1 MGSIPGPI
9 ISFRISQPEL
19 AGAVQPAFQQI
30 RQQAQTVSNQIADD
44 WKRMAAQIRAS
55 VAQGIVG
62 DKEIVANRT
71 QIISLLDKE
80 LSGLRTRNELT
91 IKELST
97 LKAMTLERERQ
108 ANAIKTGTVG
118 VTAGTNAALGQ
129 ASQQAILG
137 IGRVLDSL
145 VNRYLGGA
153 AGAAFRTGRDVQYY
167 GAQAGGG
174 LGGGLSSIF
183 SSIPT
188 STIAAGALAAAVA
201 AIGIAA
207 TASAKDLIDQNEA
220 LKNTAAIT
228 GLTTREVQKYN
239 EAAKLLGLD
248 SGTVTTG
255 LSRLQSQLGDF
266 IIKGKEGREET
277 GKFVSVLHQYGVEVT
292 DSSNHLR
299 PAGQILSD
307 FAEALRAIP
316 DQATR
321 TAVAMDALGGRNRE
335 LAALVLR
342 NDVNFGQ
349 LLNTIDKSG
358 LIIGTGMT
366 QTLDK
371 GEASLRQFELQT
383 DSAKKQIEEFLATG
397 FFKGAHI
404 VRFVF
409 KSFTNP
415 AEANADAARDRIARN
430 SIDVGGEL
438 SRLTP
443 TAASAGALGDSL
455 NAFYNAAAGPSLRAQ
470 QVIAAGGEEQYKLVE
485 LRKQYAE
492 EEKTGQTEKA
502 AATLKEINQTQA
514 LIDLEKKR
522 TEELEK
528 RLKLYQEFGLNPS
541 RGSLAPGRDARG
553 AQDLIGRLFGGAQG
567 GAPDIGIGPDFTNHL
582 PGFVVPGTTKTPLNA
597 ADLLTQINKEHEDLF
612 RSQAS
617 IDAEHYQD
625 ELDSLNEALKKQLV
639 SQQEYN
645 DAVIKLA
652 QDRNKTLND
661 ADKKYEDEAG
671 GLFEDLISGKT
682 KSFSE
687 ALLKD
692 VENIALGPVK
702 KIFEQL
708 IGSQLQALSDLFSGK
723 KSTGGAG
730 GGIWGTITG
739 KIGGV
744 IGPGG
749 TPGWWPGAIG
759 GGPGGGVGQS
769 GISTQVM
776 NVTAQVVNL
785 LSAGAGASAS
795 GGLGNFFGANSLL
808 GGTGNFFGN
817 LNPFGGSGS
826 PSGGA
831 GGTTASTSALGRIL
845 GAVSP
850 FAAGAAAL
858 GLGLATGN
866 ESAMAIGAATL
877 ASKAAT
883 AISGISGL
891 PAGLS
896 SALGTAGAAL
906 PGIGIAASGI
916 ISAGQSNTI
925 AGKAAGS
932 IQAAAGGALAGAV
945 IGSVIPVIGTAIGAL
960 IGGLVGGGGGALA
973 SIFGGGPQ
981 GFQQS
986 VTYAMA
992 HNQYHAPSS
1001 ENFSFASNGSIA
1013 NTLGTGFFQSGS
1025 RFSQYAL
1032 PANTSFQASA
1042 LTGDLTWQQLYQ
1054 LQNSGLNPNAPFLG
1068 NPSTNPYVG
1077 QGPVGVHA
1085 SGSAAAPQIH
1095 LHIPGLID
1103 TSQLAAT
1110 LAPHITTI
1118 TQMVTRQASN
1128 SSSGL
1133 GSRVRSLATL
1143 P

>member
-55 VAQGIVG
+55 VAQGISG
-62 DKEIVANRT
+62 DKEVLAQRT
-71 QIISLLDKE
+71 QLLAILDRQLSGYNKLNEISTKE
-80 LSGLRTRNELT
+80 LS
-91 IKELST
+91 I

-183 SSIPT
+183 SSIPG

-201 AIGIAA
+201 AVGIAA

-248 SGTVTTG
+248 AGTVTTG
-255 LSRLQSQLGDF
+255 LSRLQAQLGDF

-307 FAEALRAIP
+307 FAQALRAIP

-358 LIIGTGMT
+358 LVIGTGMT

-371 GEASLRQFELQT
+371 GEESLRKFELQT

-397 FFKGAHI
+397 FFKGVHI
-404 VRFVF
+404 VRFVY

-415 AEANADAARDRIARN
+415 AEANADAARDRIGRT

-443 TAASAGALGDSL
+443 TAASAGALADSL
-455 NAFYNAAAGPSLRAQ
+455 NSYYNGLAGPSLRAQ
-470 QVIAAGGEEQYKLVE
+470 QVIAAGGEQQYKLIE
-485 LRKQYAE
+485 LRKQFAE
-492 EEKTGQTEKA
+492 EEKTSQTEKA

-522 TEELEK
+522 TENLEK
-528 RLKLYQEFGLNPS
+528 RLKLYEEFGLNPS
-541 RGSLAPGRDARG
+541 RGNLSSVRDARS
-553 AQDLIGRLFGGAQG
+553 AEALMNSLLNPGRG
-567 GAPDIGIGPDFTNHL
+567 GAPDIGIGSGPSTTNYL
-582 PGFVVPGTTKTPLNA
+582 AGIVSPAGKPPLNA
-597 ADLLTQINKEHEDLF
+597 ADLLAQINKEHEDLF

-625 ELDSLNEALKKQLV
+625 ELDSLNEALKKQLI
-639 SQQEYN
+639 SQQEYS
-645 DAVIKLA
+645 DAVKKLA
-652 QDRNKTLND
+652 MDRNKTLAD

-671 GLFEDLISGKT
+671 GLFESLISGKT
-682 KSFSE
+682 RDF
-687 ALLKD
+687 AQTLLKD

-723 KSTGGAG
+723 KSAGGTS

-759 GGPGGGVGQS
+759 GGAGGGIGGGPGQVG
-769 GISTQVM
+769 TM
-776 NVTAQVVNL
+776 NVAAQVVYL
-785 LSAGAGASAS
+785 TTLGVAQTGGGPG

-808 GGTGNFFGN
+808 GGFGNFFGN

-826 PSGGA
+826 PSAGGA
-831 GGTTASTSALGRIL
+831 GGSTASVSTLGRIL
-845 GAVSP
+845 SAASP

-866 ESAMAIGAATL
+866 ESTMAIGAAALAGKASTL
-877 ASKAAT
+877 L
-883 AISGISGL
+883 SGISGL
-891 PAGLS
+891 PSGLS
-896 SALGTAGAAL
+896 SALSTFGQAA
-906 PGIGIAASGI
+906 PGLGIAASGI
-916 ISAGQSNTI
+916 INAGQARTT
-925 AGKAAGS
+925 AGKLGGTLEAG
-932 IQAAAGGALAGAV
+932 AGGALAGLIV
-945 IGSVIPVIGTAIGAL
+945 GGPIGAAIGGAIGL
-960 IGGLVGGGGGALA
+960 IAGGIS

-992 HNQYHAPSS
+992 HNQYHAPLS

-1013 NTLGTGFFQSGS
+1013 NTLRTGFQQNGS
-1025 RFSQYAL
+1025 SFSQYAL
-1032 PANTSFQASA
+1032 PANTSFAASA

-1077 QGPVGVHA
+1077 QGPVGSHA
-1085 SGSAAAPQIH
+1085 TSSPNVNVTLA
-1095 LHIPGLID
+1095 LPGLID
-1103 TSQLAAT
+1103 ANQIAST
-1110 LAPHITTI
+1110 LAPHITSI
-1118 TQMVTRQASN
+1118 AQMVSKQVAN
-1128 SSSGL
+1128 SSSGFA
-1133 GSRVRSLATL
+1133 SNVRRAAF
-1143 P
+1143 PP

>member
-1 MGSIPGPI
+1 MGTIPGALIEFRFSMPSLSGSIN
-9 ISFRISQPEL
+9 
-19 AGAVQPAFQQI
+19 PALQQV
-30 RQQAQTVSNQIADD
+30 RDQAKTVSNQIADD
-44 WKRMAAQIRAS
+44 WKRMAVQIRAS
-55 VAQGIVG
+55 VAQDALGTRDLVTARQSLITIL
-62 DKEIVANRT
+62 DKEI
-71 QIISLLDKE
+71 
-80 LSGLRTRNELT
+80 SGLRTRNELT
-91 IKELST
+91 TKELST
-97 LKAMTLERERQ
+97 LKQVTLERERQ

-118 VTAGTNAALGQ
+118 VTAGTNAALNQ
-129 ASQQAILG
+129 ASQQAVLG

-145 VNRYLGGA
+145 VNRYFGGA

-167 GAQAGGG
+167 SNQAGGSF
-174 LGGGLSSIF
+174 GGGLSSIF

-248 SGTVTTG
+248 AGTVTTG

-307 FAEALRAIP
+307 FAQALRAIP

-342 NDVNFGQ
+342 NDVNFTQ

-358 LIIGTGMT
+358 LIIGTGMS

-371 GEASLRQFELQT
+371 GEDSLRRFELAT

-404 VRFVF
+404 VRFVY

-415 AEANADAARDRIARN
+415 AEANADAARDRIGRT

-455 NAFYNAAAGPSLRAQ
+455 NAYYNGLAGPSLRAQ
-470 QVIAAGGEEQYKLVE
+470 QVIAAGGEQQFKLIG
-485 LRKQYAE
+485 LRKEYAE

-502 AATLKEINQTQA
+502 AATLKEINQTQT

-528 RLKLYQEFGLNPS
+528 RLKLYQEFGLSPS
-541 RGSLAPGRDARG
+541 RGSLAPGRDARN
-553 AQDLIGRLFGGAQG
+553 AQDLFGRLLNPGLG
-567 GAPDIGIGPDFTNHL
+567 GAPDIGIGSSPSTTNYL
-582 PGFVVPGTTKTPLNA
+582 AGIVSPAGKPPLNA
-597 ADLLTQINKEHEDLF
+597 ADLLAQINKEHEDLF

-625 ELDSLNEALKKQLV
+625 ELDSLNEALKKQLI
-639 SQQEYN
+639 SQQEYS
-645 DAVIKLA
+645 DAVKKLA
-652 QDRNKTLND
+652 MDRNKTLED

-671 GLFEDLISGKT
+671 SLFESLISGKT
-682 KSFSE
+682 RDF
-687 ALLKD
+687 AQTLLKD

-723 KSTGGAG
+723 KSAGGASG
-730 GGIWGTITG
+730 GGIWGAITG

-769 GISTQVM
+769 GVSTQIM
-776 NVTAQVVNL
+776 NVTAQVVNI
-785 LSAGAGASAS
+785 ASVGGTGGGTG

-808 GGTGNFFGN
+808 GGFGNFFGN
-817 LNPFGGSGS
+817 LNPFGGSGGTGGTAGATGS
-826 PSGGA
+826 TSVISRVLSAANPFLGGA
-831 GGTTASTSALGRIL
+831 AM
-845 GAVSP
+845 
-850 FAAGAAAL
+850 L

-866 ESAMAIGAATL
+866 EATTAMGAAAL
-877 ASKAAT
+877 AGKAAT
-883 AISGISGL
+883 ALSGLSGI
-891 PAGLS
+891 PAGLG
-896 SALGTAGAAL
+896 SALSTFGQAAPGLGILAGGIITADQSRTTAGKL
-906 PGIGIAASGI
+906 GGTLE
-916 ISAGQSNTI
+916 AG
-925 AGKAAGS
+925 
-932 IQAAAGGALAGAV
+932 AGGALTGLILGGPVGAAIGGAV
-945 IGSVIPVIGTAIGAL
+945 GL
-960 IGGLVGGGGGALA
+960 IGGAIA

-992 HNQYHAPSS
+992 HNQYHAPLS

-1013 NTLGTGFFQSGS
+1013 NTLGTGFQQNGS

-1032 PANTSFQASA
+1032 PAGTSFAASA

-1077 QGPVGVHA
+1077 QGPVGSHA
-1085 SGSAAAPQIH
+1085 TSSPTVNMTVALPGFIDAA
-1095 LHIPGLID
+1095 G
-1103 TSQLAAT
+1103 AT
-1110 LAPHITTI
+1110 NALAPHIATL
-1118 TQMVTRQASN
+1118 TQMISRQLSN
-1128 SSSGL
+1128 SSSGF
-1133 GSRVRSLATL
+1133 SSSTRRAVFL

>member
-9 ISFRISQPEL
+9 ISFRFSGAEIQ
-19 AGAVQPAFQQI
+19 GAVQPAFQQV
-30 RQQAQTVSNQIADD
+30 RDQARTVSNQIADD

-55 VAQGIVG
+55 VAQGIAG
-62 DKEIVANRT
+62 DKEIVAQRT
-71 QIISLLDKE
+71 QLLSILDRQISGYNRLNE
-80 LSGLRTRNELT
+80 LSV
-91 IKELST
+91 KELST
-97 LKAMTLERERQ
+97 LKQVTLERERQ

-118 VTAGTNAALGQ
+118 VTAGTNAALSQ
-129 ASQQAILG
+129 ANQQAILG

-167 GAQAGGG
+167 GAQAGVG
-174 LGGGLSSIF
+174 GGGLSAIF

-228 GLTTREVQKYN
+228 GLTTQEVQKYN

-248 SGTVTTG
+248 AGTVTTG

-277 GKFVSVLHQYGVEVT
+277 GKFVSVLKQYGVEVT

-307 FAEALRAIP
+307 FAQALRAIP

-349 LLNTIDKSG
+349 LLNTIGKSG
-358 LIIGTGMT
+358 LVIGTGMS

-371 GEASLRQFELQT
+371 GEESLRQFELAT
-383 DSAKKQIEEFLATG
+383 DSAKKRVEEFLATG

-415 AEANADAARDRIARN
+415 AEANAEAARDRLGRT

-455 NAFYNAAAGPSLRAQ
+455 NAFYNAAAGPSLRTQ
-470 QVIAAGGEEQYKLVE
+470 QVIAAGGEQQYKLIE

-502 AATLKEINQTQA
+502 AALLKEINQTQQ
-514 LIDLEKKR
+514 LLDLDKQRAEVWKR
-522 TEELEK
+522 IGESLFRPQGASTAQGREARSVQELMNN
-528 RLKLYQEFGLNPS
+528 LLNP
-541 RGSLAPGRDARG
+541 G
-553 AQDLIGRLFGGAQG
+553 QG
-567 GAPDIGIGPDFTNHL
+567 GAPEIGIGSSPVIKDVL
-582 PGFVVPGTTKTPLNA
+582 SGVLGPQAKPGVNGFDVLS
-597 ADLLTQINKEHEDLF
+597 QINKEHEDLF
-612 RSQAS
+612 KSQRD

-625 ELDSLNEALKKQLV
+625 ELDSLNEALKKQLI

-645 DAVIKLA
+645 AAAIKLA

-671 GLFEDLISGKT
+671 SLFEDLISGKT

-723 KSTGGAG
+723 KPGASG
-730 GGIWGTITG
+730 SAGGIWGTITG

-759 GGPGGGVGQS
+759 GGAGGGIGGGPGQVG
-769 GISTQVM
+769 TM
-776 NVTAQVVNL
+776 NVAAQVVYL
-785 LSAGAGASAS
+785 TTLGVAQTSGGG

-808 GGTGNFFGN
+808 GGFGNFFGN

-826 PSGGA
+826 SGGT
-831 GGTTASTSALGRIL
+831 GGSVSLLTKVLGQ
-845 GAVSP
+845 ASP

-866 ESAMAIGAATL
+866 ESTIAIGAATL
-877 ASKAAT
+877 AGKAAT
-883 AISGISGL
+883 ALSGISSL

-896 SALGTAGAAL
+896 SALGTFGQAAPSL
-906 PGIGIAASGI
+906 GILASGI
-916 ISAGQSNTI
+916 INADQSRTT
-925 AGKAAGS
+925 AGKLGGTIEAG
-932 IQAAAGGALAGAV
+932 AGGALTGLILGGPIGA
-945 IGSVIPVIGTAIGAL
+945 AIGGAIGL
-960 IGGLVGGGGGALA
+960 IGGGIA

-986 VTYAMA
+986 VQYAMA
-992 HNQYHAPSS
+992 HNQYHAPLS

-1013 NTLGTGFFQSGS
+1013 STLGTGFQQNGS
-1025 RFSQYAL
+1025 SFSQYAL
-1032 PANTSFQASA
+1032 PSNTSFAASA

-1085 SGSAAAPQIH
+1085 TGSNVAPQIH
-1095 LHIPGLID
+1095 FHIPGLID
-1103 TSQLAAT
+1103 TSQVAAT

-1118 TQMVTRQASN
+1118 AQMVNKQASN
-1128 SSSGL
+1128 SASGM
-1133 GSRVRSLATL
+1133 GSRVRGLVAL

>member
-1 MGSIPGPI
+1 MGTIPGPI
-9 ISFRISQPEL
+9 ISFRVSGPEL
-19 AGAVQPAFQQI
+19 QGAVQPAFQQL
-30 RQQAQTVSNQIADD
+30 RDQARTVSNQIADD

-55 VAQGIVG
+55 VAQGIAG
-62 DKEIVANRT
+62 DKEVVAQRT
-71 QIISLLDKE
+71 QLLSILDKE
-80 LSGLRTRNELT
+80 LSGMRTRHEIT
-91 IKELST
+91 TKELST

-108 ANAIKTGTVG
+108 ADAIKRGVGVG
-118 VTAGTNAALGQ
+118 VTAGTSSALGQ

-207 TASAKDLIDQNEA
+207 TASAKDLIDQNEE

-248 SGTVTTG
+248 AGTVTTG

-277 GKFVSVLHQYGVEVT
+277 GKFVNVLHQYGVEIT
-292 DSSNHLR
+292 DSSNRLR

-307 FAEALRAIP
+307 FAQALREIP

-342 NDVNFGQ
+342 NDVNFNQ
-349 LLNTIDKSG
+349 LLATIDKSG
-358 LIIGTGMT
+358 VIIGTGMS

-371 GEASLRQFELQT
+371 GEDSLRKFELQT
-383 DSAKKQIEEFLATG
+383 DSAKKQVEEFLASG
-397 FFKGAHI
+397 FFKGVHI
-404 VRFVF
+404 VRFVY

-415 AEANADAARDRIARN
+415 SEANADAARDRLARTT
-430 SIDVGGEL
+430 IDVGGEM
-438 SRLTP
+438 SRLIPTP
-443 TAASAGALGDSL
+443 ASAGVLADSL
-455 NAFYNAAAGPSLRAQ
+455 NDFYNK
-470 QVIAAGGEEQYKLVE
+470 AAGGELHRQEAIRAGGEQE
-485 LRKQYAE
+485 LNLQRM
-492 EEKTGQTEKA
+492 
-502 AATLKEINQTQA
+502 LKEYSDDVKEGHTEDAAIILKQINSTQA
-514 LIDLEKKR
+514 LLDLEKQRAEIWQRIRKDVYR
-522 TEELEK
+522 
-528 RLKLYQEFGLNPS
+528 PS
-541 RGSLAPGRDARG
+541 AGNTAPGREARSV
-553 AQDLIGRLFGGAQG
+553 QDLINNLLNPGQG
-567 GAPDIGIGPDFTNHL
+567 GAPDIGIGGISTANPL
-582 PGFVVPGTTKTPLNA
+582 AGILGPAAKPGVNA
-597 ADLLTQINKEHEDLF
+597 AELLTQINKEHEDLF

-617 IDAEHYQD
+617 IDAEHYRD
-625 ELDSLNEALKKQLV
+625 ELDSLNEALKKKLI

-645 DAVIKLA
+645 DAALKLA
-652 QDRNKTLND
+652 QDRNKTLSD

-671 GLFEDLISGKT
+671 SLFESLISGKT
-682 KSFSE
+682 KSFTE

-723 KSTGGAG
+723 KSAPGKS
-730 GGIWGTITG
+730 GGIWGTVFG
-739 KIGGV
+739 KIGGTV
-744 IGPGG
+744 GPGG

-759 GGPGGGVGQS
+759 GGAGGGVGQT
-769 GISTQVM
+769 GVSTQVM
-776 NVTAQVVNL
+776 NVTAQVVNI
-785 LSAGAGASAS
+785 LSAGAAGTGGA
-795 GGLGNFFGANSLL
+795 GGSIGNFFGANSLL
-808 GGTGNFFGN
+808 GGFGNFFGN

-826 PSGGA
+826 PSAGGA
-831 GGTTASTSALGRIL
+831 GGSTASVSTLGRIL
-845 GAVSP
+845 SAASP

-866 ESAMAIGAATL
+866 ESTMAIGAAALAGKASTL
-877 ASKAAT
+877 L
-883 AISGISGL
+883 SGISGL
-891 PAGLS
+891 PSGLS
-896 SALGTAGAAL
+896 SALSTFGQAA
-906 PGIGIAASGI
+906 PGFGIAASGI
-916 ISAGQSNTI
+916 INAGQARTVGGKI
-925 AGKAAGS
+925 GGTLEAG
-932 IQAAAGGALAGAV
+932 AGGALAGLI
-945 IGSVIPVIGTAIGAL
+945 IGGPIGAAIGGAIGL
-960 IGGLVGGGGGALA
+960 IGGTIA
-973 SIFGGGPQ
+973 SVFGGGPQ

-986 VTYAMA
+986 VQYAMA
-992 HNQYHAPSS
+992 HNQYHAPLS

-1025 RFSQYAL
+1025 QFSQYRL
-1032 PANTSFQASA
+1032 PANTSFAASA
-1042 LTGDLTWQQLYQ
+1042 LTGDLTWQQIYQ

-1077 QGPVGVHA
+1077 QGPVGNRA
-1085 SGSAAAPQIH
+1085 STPPPVVNMTVALPGFIDAQGATAA
-1095 LHIPGLID
+1095 
-1103 TSQLAAT
+1103 
-1110 LAPHITTI
+1110 LAPHVAKL
-1118 TQMVTRQASN
+1118 TQMISKELSN
-1128 SSSGL
+1128 SSSGF
-1133 GSRVRSLATL
+1133 GNSTRRAVFL

>member
-1 MGSIPGPI
+1 MGTIPGPI
-9 ISFRISQPEL
+9 ITFRVSRPEL
-19 AGAVQPAFQQI
+19 QGAVQPAFQQL
-30 RQQAQTVSNQIADD
+30 RDQARTVSNQIADD

-62 DKEIVANRT
+62 DKEIVAQRT
-71 QIISLLDKE
+71 QLLSILDRQISGYNKLNE
-80 LSGLRTRNELT
+80 LSV
-91 IKELST
+91 KELST
-97 LKAMTLERERQ
+97 LKAVTLERERQ

-167 GAQAGGG
+167 SNQAGGG

-188 STIAAGALAAAVA
+188 STVAAGALAAAVA

-248 SGTVTTG
+248 AGTVTTG

-266 IIKGKEGREET
+266 IIKRKEGREET

-307 FAEALRAIP
+307 FAQALRAIP

-342 NDVNFGQ
+342 NDVNFTQ

-358 LIIGTGMT
+358 LIIGTGMS

-371 GEASLRQFELQT
+371 GEDSLRKFELAT

-397 FFKGAHI
+397 FFKGVHI
-404 VRFVF
+404 VRFVY

-415 AEANADAARDRIARN
+415 AEANADAARDRLART

-455 NAFYNAAAGPSLRAQ
+455 NAYYNGLAGPSLRAQ
-470 QVIAAGGEEQYKLVE
+470 QVIAAGGEQQYKLVE

-502 AATLKEINQTQA
+502 AATLKEINQTQT

-522 TEELEK
+522 TEELQK

-541 RGSLAPGRDARG
+541 RGNLSSGRDARG
-553 AQDLIGRLFGGAQG
+553 AQDLIGRLFGGGPG
-567 GAPDIGIGPDFTNHL
+567 GAPDIGIGSSPDTTNYL
-582 PGFVVPGTTKTPLNA
+582 AGIVSPAGKPPLNA
-597 ADLLTQINKEHEDLF
+597 ADLLAQINKEHEDLF

-625 ELDSLNEALKKQLV
+625 ELDSLTEALKKQLI

-645 DAVIKLA
+645 EAVKKLA
-652 QDRNKTLND
+652 QDRNKTLDD
-661 ADKKYEDEAG
+661 ANKAFEEKAG
-671 GLFEDLISGKT
+671 SLFDDLISGST
-682 KSFSE
+682 KSFTH
-687 ALLKD
+687 ALLKE
-692 VENIALGPVK
+692 VEDIALKPVK
-702 KIFEQL
+702 DAFDKL
-708 IGSQLQALSDLFSGK
+708 IGGQLKSLADLFSGK
-723 KSTGGAG
+723 GTGGSLSG
-730 GGIWGTITG
+730 VWNTLKNIWSGKTPGFFPSDTG
-739 KIGGV
+739 SS
-744 IGPGG
+744 PSGG
-749 TPGWWPGAIG
+749 TGAAG
-759 GGPGGGVGQS
+759 QVGVG
-769 GISTQVM
+769 TM
-776 NVTAQVVNL
+776 NVAAQVVYLNTL
-785 LSAGAGASAS
+785 GVAQTGGGLGVP
-795 GGLGNFFGANSLL
+795 GLGNFFGANSLL
-808 GGTGNFFGN
+808 GGFGNFFGN

-826 PSGGA
+826 PSAGGA
-831 GGTTASTSALGRIL
+831 GGATASVSTLGKIL
-845 GAVSP
+845 NAASP
-850 FAAGAAAL
+850 FAAGAAVL

-866 ESAMAIGAATL
+866 ESTMAIGAASL

-883 AISGISGL
+883 ALSGISSL
-891 PAGLS
+891 PAALS
-896 SALGTAGAAL
+896 SALGTAGLAL

-916 ISAGQSNTI
+916 INADQSRTT
-925 AGKAAGS
+925 AGKLGGTLEAGL
-932 IQAAAGGALAGAV
+932 GGALAGTA
-945 IGSVIPVIGTAIGAL
+945 ILPGIGTAVGAIAGL
-960 IGGLVGGGGGALA
+960 IGGGLA

-992 HNQYHAPSS
+992 HQQYHAPLS

-1025 RFSQYAL
+1025 QFSQYKL
-1032 PANTSFQASA
+1032 PAGTSFAASA

-1068 NPSTNPYVG
+1068 NPSTNPYIG
-1077 QGPVGVHA
+1077 QGPVGSHATPQPTVAVHVNLPGYIDA
-1085 SGSAAAPQIH
+1085 QGASAALTPH
-1095 LHIPGLID
+1095 
-1103 TSQLAAT
+1103 AT
-1110 LAPHITTI
+1110 LIAQIVSK
-1118 TQMVTRQASN
+1118 QLSN
-1128 SSSGL
+1128 SSSGF
-1133 GSRVRSLATL
+1133 SSSVRNAAYL

>member
-1 MGSIPGPI
+1 MGTIPGPI

-55 VAQGIVG
+55 VAQGIAG
-62 DKEIVANRT
+62 DKEVLAQRT
-71 QIISLLDKE
+71 QLLSILDRQISGYNKLNE
-80 LSGLRTRNELT
+80 LSV
-91 IKELST
+91 KELST
-97 LKAMTLERERQ
+97 LKAVTLERERQ

-183 SSIPT
+183 SSIPG

-201 AIGIAA
+201 AVGIAA

-248 SGTVTTG
+248 AGTVTTG

-299 PAGQILSD
+299 PAGQILSE
-307 FAEALRAIP
+307 FAQALRAIP

-342 NDVNFGQ
+342 NDVNFNQ

-358 LIIGTGMT
+358 LIIGTGMS

-371 GEASLRQFELQT
+371 GEASLRKFELQT

-397 FFKGAHI
+397 FFKGVHI
-404 VRFVF
+404 VRFVY

-415 AEANADAARDRIARN
+415 AEANADAARDHAART

-443 TAASAGALGDSL
+443 TAASAGALADSL
-455 NAFYNAAAGPSLRAQ
+455 NAYYNAAAGPSLRAQ
-470 QVIAAGGEEQYKLVE
+470 QVIAAGGEQQYKLLE
-485 LRKQYAE
+485 LRKQFAE

-522 TEELEK
+522 TENLEK
-528 RLKLYQEFGLNPS
+528 RLKLYEEFGLNPS
-541 RGSLAPGRDARG
+541 RGNLSSVRDARSAEALMNSLLNPG
-553 AQDLIGRLFGGAQG
+553 QG
-567 GAPDIGIGPDFTNHL
+567 GAPDIGIGSGPNFTNNL
-582 PGFVVPGTTKTPLNA
+582 PGFVVPGTAKPPLDA
-597 ADLLTQINKEHEDLF
+597 FALLTQINKEHDDLF
-612 RSQAS
+612 KSQRD
-617 IDAEHYQD
+617 IDAQQYQD
-625 ELDSLNEALKKQLV
+625 ELDSLNEALKKKLI

-645 DAVIKLA
+645 DAAMKLA

-682 KSFSE
+682 KSFTE

-723 KSTGGAG
+723 KSGAAG
-730 GGIWGTITG
+730 KAGGIWGTITG

-759 GGPGGGVGQS
+759 GGAGGGVGQT
-769 GISTQVM
+769 GVSTQIM
-776 NVTAQVVNL
+776 NVTAQVVNI
-785 LSAGAGASAS
+785 ASVGGTGGGTG

-808 GGTGNFFGN
+808 GGFGNFFGN

-826 PSGGA
+826 PSAGGA
-831 GGTTASTSALGRIL
+831 GGGTASTSALGSIL
-845 GAVSP
+845 SAAGP

-866 ESAMAIGAATL
+866 ESTIAIGAAAL
-877 ASKAAT
+877 AGKAAT
-883 AISGISGL
+883 LLSGISGL
-891 PAGLS
+891 PSGLS
-896 SALGTAGAAL
+896 SALGTFGQAA
-906 PGIGIAASGI
+906 PGLGILASGI
-916 ISAGQSNTI
+916 INADQSRTA
-925 AGKAAGS
+925 AGKAGGTLEAG
-932 IQAAAGGALAGAV
+932 AGGALAGLI
-945 IGSVIPVIGTAIGAL
+945 IGGPIGAAIGGAVGL
-960 IGGLVGGGGGALA
+960 IGGTIA

-992 HNQYHAPSS
+992 HNQYHAPLS

-1013 NTLGTGFFQSGS
+1013 NTLGTGFQQNGS
-1025 RFSQYAL
+1025 SFSQYAL
-1032 PANTSFQASA
+1032 PSNTPFSASA
-1042 LTGDLTWQQLYQ
+1042 LTGDLTWQQIYQ

-1085 SGSAAAPQIH
+1085 TGGNVAPQIH

-1103 TSQLAAT
+1103 ASQVAAT
-1110 LAPHITTI
+1110 LAPHLTTLA
-1118 TQMVTRQASN
+1118 QMVNSQASN
-1128 SSSGL
+1128 SASGM
-1133 GSRVRSLATL
+1133 GSRVRSLTTL

>member
-55 VAQGIVG
+55 VAQGIAG
-62 DKEIVANRT
+62 DKEIVAQRT
-71 QIISLLDKE
+71 QLLGILDRQISGYNKLNE
-80 LSGLRTRNELT
+80 LSV
-91 IKELST
+91 KELST
-97 LKAMTLERERQ
+97 LKAVTLERERQ

-248 SGTVTTG
+248 AGTVTTG

-307 FAEALRAIP
+307 FAQALRAIP

-321 TAVAMDALGGRNRE
+321 TAIALDALGGRNRE

-358 LIIGTGMT
+358 LVIGTGMT

-371 GEASLRQFELQT
+371 GEESLRKFELQT

-397 FFKGAHI
+397 FFKGVHI
-404 VRFVF
+404 VRFVY

-415 AEANADAARDRIARN
+415 AEANADAARDRIART

-443 TAASAGALGDSL
+443 TAASAGALADSL
-455 NAFYNAAAGPSLRAQ
+455 NAQYNAAAGPSLRAQ
-470 QVIAAGGEEQYKLVE
+470 QVIAAGGELQFKLIG
-485 LRKQYAE
+485 LRKEYAAA
-492 EEKTGQTEKA
+492 EKEGQTEKA
-502 AATLKEINQTQA
+502 AAALKEINQTET
-514 LIDLEKKR
+514 LIDLQKKR
-522 TEELEK
+522 TAELEK
-528 RLKLYQEFGLNPS
+528 SLKLYQEFGLNPS
-541 RGSLAPGRDARG
+541 RGNLSSGRDERST
-553 AQDLIGRLFGGAQG
+553 QDLIGRLFGGG
-567 GAPDIGIGPDFTNHL
+567 SSGAPDIGIGGGPDFTNRL
-582 PGFVVPGTTKTPLNA
+582 PGFVVPGTAKAPLNA
-597 ADLLTQINKEHEDLF
+597 ADLLAQINKEHEDLF

-625 ELDSLNEALKKQLV
+625 ELDSLNEALKKQLI

-671 GLFEDLISGKT
+671 SLFDSLISGKT
-682 KSFSE
+682 RSFAE

-723 KSTGGAG
+723 KSAGGTS

-759 GGPGGGVGQS
+759 GGAGGGIGGGPGQVG
-769 GISTQVM
+769 TM
-776 NVTAQVVNL
+776 NVAAQVVYL
-785 LSAGAGASAS
+785 TTLGVAQTGGGPG

-808 GGTGNFFGN
+808 GGFGNFFGN

-826 PSGGA
+826 PSAGGA
-831 GGTTASTSALGRIL
+831 GGSTASVSTLGRIL
-845 GAVSP
+845 SAASP

-866 ESAMAIGAATL
+866 ESTMAIGAAALAGKASTL
-877 ASKAAT
+877 L
-883 AISGISGL
+883 SGISGL
-891 PAGLS
+891 PSGLS
-896 SALGTAGAAL
+896 SALSTFGQAA
-906 PGIGIAASGI
+906 PGLGIAASGI
-916 ISAGQSNTI
+916 INAGQARTT
-925 AGKAAGS
+925 AGKLGGTLEAG
-932 IQAAAGGALAGAV
+932 AGGALAGLIV
-945 IGSVIPVIGTAIGAL
+945 GGPIGAAIGGAIGL
-960 IGGLVGGGGGALA
+960 IAGGIS

-992 HNQYHAPSS
+992 HNQYHAPLS

-1013 NTLGTGFFQSGS
+1013 NTLRTGFQQNGS
-1025 RFSQYAL
+1025 SFSQYAL
-1032 PANTSFQASA
+1032 PSNTSFAASA

-1054 LQNSGLNPNAPFLG
+1054 LQNSGLNPSAPFLG

-1077 QGPVGVHA
+1077 QGPVGSHA
-1085 SGSAAAPQIH
+1085 TSSPNVNVTLA
-1095 LHIPGLID
+1095 LPGLID
-1103 TSQLAAT
+1103 ANQIAST
-1110 LAPHITTI
+1110 LAPHITSI
-1118 TQMVTRQASN
+1118 AQMVSKQVAN
-1128 SSSGL
+1128 SSSGFA
-1133 GSRVRSLATL
+1133 SNVRRAAF
-1143 P
+1143 PP

>member
-1 MGSIPGPI
+1 MGTIPGPI
-9 ISFRISQPEL
+9 IQFRISQPEL
-19 AGAVQPAFQQI
+19 NAAVQPAFQQM
-30 RQQAQTVSNQIADD
+30 RDQARTVSNQISDD

-55 VAQGIVG
+55 VAQGITG
-62 DKEIVANRT
+62 DKEIVAQRT
-71 QIISLLDKE
+71 QLLSILDRQISGYNRLNE
-80 LSGLRTRNELT
+80 LST
-91 IKELST
+91 KELST
-97 LKAMTLERERQ
+97 LKAVTLERERQ

-174 LGGGLSSIF
+174 GGLSAIF
-183 SSIPT
+183 SSVPT

-207 TASAKDLIDQNEA
+207 TASAKDLIDQNEQ

-248 SGTVTTG
+248 AGTVTTG

-307 FAEALRAIP
+307 FAQALRAIP

-342 NDVNFGQ
+342 NDVNFTQ

-358 LIIGTGMT
+358 LIIGTGMS

-415 AEANADAARDRIARN
+415 AEANADAARDRLART

-443 TAASAGALGDSL
+443 TPASAGALADSL
-455 NAFYNAAAGPSLRAQ
+455 NAYYNAAAGPSLRAQ
-470 QVIAAGGEEQYKLVE
+470 QVIAAGGEQQYKLIE

-492 EEKTGQTEKA
+492 EEKTNQTEKA
-502 AATLKEINQTQA
+502 AATLKEINQTQM
-514 LIDLEKKR
+514 LLDLDKQRAEVWKR
-522 TEELEK
+522 I
-528 RLKLYQEFGLNPS
+528 QESLLHPS
-541 RGSLAPGRDARG
+541 TGTLAPGREARSV
-553 AQDLIGRLFGGAQG
+553 QDLISNLLNPGQG
-567 GAPDIGIGPDFTNHL
+567 GAPEIGIGSSPNITNPL
-582 PGFVVPGTTKTPLNA
+582 AGVLGPAGKPGVNA
-597 ADLLTQINKEHEDLF
+597 ADLLSQINKEHDDLF
-612 RSQAS
+612 KSQRQ
-617 IDAEHYQD
+617 IDAEHYDD
-625 ELDSLNEALKKQLV
+625 ELADLKKAHDAKLI
-639 SQQEYN
+639 SEQEYS
-645 DAVIKLA
+645 DALLKLT
-652 QDRNKTLND
+652 QDRNKTLDD
-661 ADKKYEDEAG
+661 ADKQWEEKAG
-671 GLFEDLISGKT
+671 SLFEDLISGKT

-692 VENIALGPVK
+692 VENIALAPVK

-708 IGSQLQALSDLFSGK
+708 VGSQLQALSDLFSGK
-723 KSTGGAG
+723 KPGASGGAG
-730 GGIWGTITG
+730 GIWGAITG

-759 GGPGGGVGQS
+759 GGAGGGVGQT
-769 GISTQVM
+769 GVSTQVM
-776 NVTAQVVNL
+776 NVTAQVVNIA
-785 LSAGAGASAS
+785 SVGGAAAGGSG

-808 GGTGNFFGN
+808 GGFGNFFGN
-817 LNPFGGSGS
+817 LNPFGGSGGS
-826 PSGGA
+826 SGGSGA
-831 GGTTASTSALGRIL
+831 GSTGGSVSLLTKVLGQ
-845 GAVSP
+845 ASP

-866 ESAMAIGAATL
+866 ESTIAIGAATL
-877 ASKAAT
+877 AGKAAT
-883 AISGISGL
+883 ALSGISGL
-891 PAGLS
+891 PSGLS
-896 SALGTAGAAL
+896 SALGTFGQIA
-906 PGIGIAASGI
+906 PGLGIAASGI
-916 ISAGQSNTI
+916 INADQSRTT
-925 AGKAAGS
+925 AGKLGGTLEAG
-932 IQAAAGGALAGAV
+932 AGGALTGLILGGPIGA
-945 IGSVIPVIGTAIGAL
+945 AIGGAIGL
-960 IGGLVGGGGGALA
+960 IGGGLA

-992 HNQYHAPSS
+992 HNQYHAPTS

-1025 RFSQYAL
+1025 QFSQYAL
-1032 PANTSFQASA
+1032 PANTPFAASA

-1085 SGSAAAPQIH
+1085 TSSPNVNVTVA
-1095 LHIPGLID
+1095 IPGLVDANQIA
-1103 TSQLAAT
+1103 ST
-1110 LAPHITTI
+1110 LAPHITSI
-1118 TQMVTRQASN
+1118 AQMVSKQVTN
-1128 SSSGL
+1128 SSSGFA
-1133 GSRVRSLATL
+1133 SNVRRAAF
-1143 P
+1143 PP

>member
-1 MGSIPGPI
+1 MGTIPGPI
-9 ISFRISQPEL
+9 ITFRISQPEL
-19 AGAVQPAFQQI
+19 NAAVQPAFQQM
-30 RQQAQTVSNQIADD
+30 RDQARTVSNQIADD

-62 DKEIVANRT
+62 DKEIVAQRT
-71 QIISLLDKE
+71 QLLSILDKE

-91 IKELST
+91 TKELST
-97 LKAMTLERERQ
+97 LRAITLERERQ
-108 ANAIKTGTVG
+108 ADAIKRGVGVG
-118 VTAGTNAALGQ
+118 VTAGTSSALGQ
-129 ASQQAILG
+129 VSQQTILG

-153 AGAAFRTGRDVQYY
+153 AGAAFRTARDVQYY
-167 GAQAGGG
+167 SSQAGGG
-174 LGGGLSSIF
+174 TGAGGALSSIF

-188 STIAAGALAAAVA
+188 STVAAGALAAAVA

-248 SGTVTTG
+248 AGTVTTG

-277 GKFVSVLHQYGVEVT
+277 GKFVSVLKQYGVEVT

-307 FAEALRAIP
+307 FAQALRAIP

-342 NDVNFGQ
+342 NDVNFTQ

-397 FFKGAHI
+397 FFRGVHI
-404 VRFVF
+404 VRFVY

-415 AEANADAARDRIARN
+415 AEANADAARDRLART

-455 NAFYNAAAGPSLRAQ
+455 DAYYNAAAGPSLRAQ
-470 QVIAAGGEEQYKLVE
+470 QVIAAGGEQQYKLAG

-492 EEKTGQTEKA
+492 ELKTGQTEKA
-502 AATLKEINQTQA
+502 AATLKEINQTER
-514 LIDLEKKR
+514 LIELGKQQIEVWKRIQETLLHPSTGSLSADLKASGAQS
-522 TEELEK
+522 LINN
-528 RLKLYQEFGLNPS
+528 LLNP
-541 RGSLAPGRDARG
+541 G
-553 AQDLIGRLFGGAQG
+553 QG
-567 GAPDIGIGPDFTNHL
+567 GAPEIGIGSSPDIKDVL
-582 PGFVVPGTTKTPLNA
+582 SGVLGPAPKTRLDA
-597 ADLLTQINKEHEDLF
+597 FALLTQINKEHDDLF
-612 RSQAS
+612 KSQRD
-617 IDAEHYQD
+617 IDAKQYQD
-625 ELDSLNEALKKQLV
+625 ELDSLNDALKQKLI

-645 DAVIKLA
+645 DAAVKLA

-671 GLFEDLISGKT
+671 SLFEDLISGKT
-682 KSFSE
+682 KSFAE

-708 IGSQLQALSDLFSGK
+708 VGSQLQALSDLFSGK
-723 KSTGGAG
+723 KPGSAG
-730 GGIWGTITG
+730 TAGGIWGTITG

-759 GGPGGGVGQS
+759 GGAGGGVGQT
-769 GISTQVM
+769 GVSTQVM
-776 NVTAQVVNL
+776 NVTAQVVNIA
-785 LSAGAGASAS
+785 SVGGAAAGG
-795 GGLGNFFGANSLL
+795 GGLGNFFGATGLL
-808 GGTGNFFGN
+808 GGFGNFFGN
-817 LNPFGGSGS
+817 LNPFGGSGGS
-826 PSGGA
+826 SGGTA
-831 GGTTASTSALGRIL
+831 GASSSVSLLSKVFSQA
-845 GAVSP
+845 SP

-866 ESAMAIGAATL
+866 ESTIAIGAATL
-877 ASKAAT
+877 AGKAAT
-883 AISGISGL
+883 ALSGISGIS
-891 PAGLS
+891 PGLS
-896 SALGTAGAAL
+896 SALSTFGQAA
-906 PGIGIAASGI
+906 PGLGIAASGI
-916 ISAGQSNTI
+916 INADQSRTT
-925 AGKAAGS
+925 AGKIGGTLEAG
-932 IQAAAGGALAGAV
+932 AGGALAGLM
-945 IGSVIPVIGTAIGAL
+945 IGGPIGAAIGGAVGL
-960 IGGLVGGGGGALA
+960 IGGAIA

-986 VTYAMA
+986 VQYAMA
-992 HNQYHAPSS
+992 HQQYHAPLS

-1013 NTLGTGFFQSGS
+1013 STLATGFQQNGS
-1025 RFSQYAL
+1025 SFSQYAL

-1068 NPSTNPYVG
+1068 NPSANPYVG

-1085 SGSAAAPQIH
+1085 SNLQPTVAVHVNLPGYIDAQGASAALTPH
-1095 LHIPGLID
+1095 
-1103 TSQLAAT
+1103 AT
-1110 LAPHITTI
+1110 LIAQIVSKQLT
-1118 TQMVTRQASN
+1118 N
-1128 SSSGL
+1128 SSSGFA
-1133 GSRVRSLATL
+1133 SSARRAVF
-1143 P
+1143 PP